1 MKISRL
7 ESGKASA
14 NVGESSAKI
23 LPGDMPRGAVSTRAA
38 TERQLSPLERGML
51 LAESA
56 LASVPDVREELVRE
70 IKDRI
75 ARGDYEV
82 SGEEVAE
89 MMLRRLAADRMR

>member
-1 MKISRL
+1 M
-7 ESGKASA
+7 
-14 NVGESSAKI
+14 
-23 LPGDMPRGAVSTRAA
+23 
-38 TERQLSPLERGML
+38 
-51 LAESA
+51 
-56 LASVPDVREELVRE
+56 REELVRE